1 MDSIQFNP
9 FEQNPETPFQDLPK
23 NFEWEKPL
31 EQDGTFQF
39 LADSMV
45 CDSGSRLIPSG
56 FTRPSCTEDLVL
68 FLNAGSET
76 SVELDSSL
84 SFLADNFYQGGDT
97 FQTEEFIT
105 EGGEHA
111 FIYQSARLGNFCYQ
125 IDNLTPGNYFVD
137 LHFVE
142 IINVNGPKGMRV
154 FNVFLQDEKVLNDFD
169 IFSVVGANK
178 PLQLV
183 DSRVSIKN
191 NGVLLIKFEGIIGS
205 PVVSGICIRKAPK
218 MSASQ
223 VEHERLTCKNCA
235 AQIDL
240 PSTQKKVARLQATAK
255 YEKKIQELGELLE
268 RKTDECYQSWM
279 SYTAAN
285 QQLEKVRMELD
296 NKTFDT
302 YSLDQ
307 KLEKQAKNLTEM
319 STKYERDKNYW
330 HMAINDLDMKVKKM
344 KQEHSQLSREAHE
357 CADSIPDLNKMVFAV
372 QSLVEQYEDLKM
384 KYNEEQAKRRKLFN
398 EVQEAKGNI
407 RVFCRCRPLSK
418 IEVSNGCSTVV
429 DFDAANDGEL
439 GILNSS
445 SMKKTFKFDRVYTPM
460 DDQGVVYADASP
472 MVISVLDGYNVCI
485 FAYGQTGTGKTFT
498 MEGTKGNRGVNYR
511 TLEELFKIAKE
522 RSETF
527 SYDISVSVLEVY
539 NEQIRDLLSPP
550 TTSKKLEIKQAT
562 EGLHHIPGV
571 VEAKVEN
578 IEEVWNVLQT
588 GSSARA
594 VGSNNVNEHSSRSHC
609 MLCIMVTAN
618 NLINGECTKS
628 KLWLVDLAGSE
639 RLAKTDAQGDR
650 LKEAQNINRSL
661 SALGDVISALANR
674 SNHIPYRNSKLTH
687 LLQDSLG
694 GDSKALMFVQI
705 SPSDK
710 DLSETISSLNFA
722 TRVRGIELGPVRKQV
737 DTSELQKLKMM
748 LDKARQ
754 EAKSKDES
762 LKKLEESLQNLES
775 KAKGKEHVN
784 KTQQDKIK
792 ELESQLNSKTSLH
805 GQSEKQLSQLSERLK
820 GREETCSAL
829 QQKVSEL
836 ENKMRQQHQ
845 FESES
850 LNNKVKDLEIKLKE
864 REQEFVS
871 QSNILQHKVL
881 ILKHITSL
889 KFPIEFSKNLKV
901 TQYFLVFQVE
911 ELEEK
916 LKAKEQNAEECIL
929 LRQKIKELEDKIK
942 EKEQQLACVP
952 VIDSDANS
960 LRSIPLE
967 SKEENLTSEIEQ
979 RILRSSNSLNR
990 QACQQPNLLKG
1001 KDSVQQ
1007 VRRKRLSTNSET
1019 ENNGILPTSSVHN
1032 RTEQDFL
1039 QEARRKRLS
1048 RNGEAENNAAAVSAS
1063 DRRGRQS
1070 DPPKPFASGV
1080 SRGMKPTT
1088 TTTTN
1093 AQRPLI
1099 RNKTSREPVVQ
1110 GAKERDAKKRMWS
1123 R

>member
-1 MDSIQFNP
+1 MDDIQFNP
-9 FEQNPETPFQDLPK
+9 FEQNPETPFPDLPS
-23 NFEWEKPL
+23 NFEWEEKPL
-31 EQDGTFQF
+31 HQETAVSAIDQDENFQF

-56 FTRPSCTEDLVL
+56 FTRSSCTEDLVL
-68 FLNAGSET
+68 FVNAGSET

-84 SFLADNFYQGGDT
+84 SFLADNFYQGGEP

-125 IDNLTPGNYFVD
+125 IDNLTPGNYFID

-154 FNVFLQDEKVLNDFD
+154 FNVFLQDEKVLSDFD

-178 PLQLV
+178 PLQFV
-183 DSRVSIKN
+183 DSRVSIKE
-191 NGVLLIKFEGIIGS
+191 NGILLIKFEGIIGS

-218 MSASQ
+218 ASASQ
-223 VEHERLTCKNCA
+223 AEHDRLTCKNCA
-235 AQIDL
+235 TEIDF
-240 PSTQKKVARLQATAK
+240 PSAQKKVARLQSTAK
-255 YEKKIQELGELLE
+255 YENKIQELGELLK

-296 NKTFDT
+296 NKTFHT

-307 KLEKQAKNLTEM
+307 KFEEQAKTITEI

-330 HMAINDLDMKVKKM
+330 HMAINDLEMKVKIM
-344 KQEHSQLSREAHE
+344 KQEHSQLSRDAHE
-357 CADSIPDLNKMVFAV
+357 CTDSIPDLNKMVSAV

-384 KYNEEQAKRRKLFN
+384 KYNDEQAKRRKLFN

-418 IEVSNGCSTVV
+418 AEVSDGCSTVI
-429 DFDAANDGEL
+429 DFDVAKDGEL
-439 GILNSS
+439 GILNGSS
-445 SMKKTFKFDRVYTPM
+445 TKKTFKFDRVYTPR
-460 DDQGVVYADASP
+460 DDQGDVYADASP

-522 RSETF
+522 RNETF
-527 SYDISVSVLEVY
+527 TYDISVSVLEVY
-539 NEQIRDLLSPP
+539 NEQIRDLLAPP
-550 TTSKKLEIKQAT
+550 TTSKKLEIKQAP
-562 EGLHHIPGV
+562 EGLHHIPGL

-609 MLCIMVTAN
+609 MLCIMVTSK
-618 NLINGECTKS
+618 NLIDGECTKS

-639 RLAKTDAQGDR
+639 RLAKTDVQGER

-674 SNHIPYRNSKLTH
+674 SSHIPYRNSKLTH

-722 TRVRGIELGPVRKQV
+722 TRVRGVELGPVRKQV
-737 DTSELQKLKMM
+737 DTSEIQKLKTM
-748 LDKARQ
+748 LDKAKQ
-754 EAKSKDES
+754 ETKSKDES

-792 ELESQLNSKTSLH
+792 ELESQLNLKTSLH

-820 GREETCSAL
+820 GREETCATL
-829 QQKVSEL
+829 QQKISEL
-836 ENKMRQQHQ
+836 ENKMRQQQQ

-850 LNNKVKDLEIKLKE
+850 FNNKVKDLEDKLKE

-871 QSNILQHKVL
+871 QSDILQHKV
-881 ILKHITSL
+881 
-889 KFPIEFSKNLKV
+889 
-901 TQYFLVFQVE
+901 E
-911 ELEEK
+911 ELEET
-916 LKAKEQNAEECIL
+916 LKAKEQNAQECIL

-942 EKEQQLACVP
+942 EQEQQLARMVA
-952 VIDSDANS
+952 DSDATKS
-960 LRSIPLE
+960 SRSSPLE
-967 SKEENLTSEIEQ
+967 SSKCSSRDDLTSDIEQ
-979 RILRSSNSLNR
+979 RILKNSNAINR
-990 QACQQPNLLKG
+990 QASQGSNLLKG
-1001 KDSVQQ
+1001 KDTVQQ
-1007 VRRKRLSTNSET
+1007 VRRKRLSTNSEA
-1019 ENNGILPTSSVHN
+1019 ENNGVLPTSIHD
-1032 RTEQDFL
+1032 RTEQDYL

-1048 RNGEAENNAAAVSAS
+1048 RNGEVEKNVTPAISANE
-1063 DRRGRQS
+1063 RRTRQS
-1070 DPPKPFASGV
+1070 DPPRPV
-1080 SRGMKPTT
+1080 TRGMKPATT
-1088 TTTTN
+1088 TATN

-1099 RNKTSREPVVQ
+1099 RNKASRETIQAV
-1110 GAKERDAKKRMWS
+1110 KERDAKKRMWT